1 MNFWREFRETLNDF
15 GLEFF
20 KRYYSIYRGTVLS
33 NEDPE
38 FRGRVKVSCPA
49 VYGDNAHNYW
59 ALPMG
64 IASGSPTM
72 WLIPSVGDT
81 IWVQFEGGD
90 SRYPVWSWGW
100 FMDDKA
106 PKSAK
111 VDGVKIAATV
121 WQSKSGHRIIMDDKN
136 KLVTISNA
144 SGIDIQLTK
153 DGVNI
158 VGDSQKAVRGDELKD
173 VIDSLL
179 DTLEVSKDI
188 TGKPFAPDT
197 IAAIRLLKT
206 KNYLSSKVK
215 LK

>member
-1 MNFWREFRETLNDF
+1 MTFWKEFRETLNDF
-15 GLEFF
+15 GLEYF

-49 VYGDNAHNYW
+49 VYSNESHNYW

-64 IASGSPTM
+64 VASGSPTM
-72 WLIPSVGDT
+72 WAIPSVGDA

-111 VDGVKIAATV
+111 VDGNKIAATV
-121 WQSKSGHRIIMDDKN
+121 WQSQSGHRIVMDDKN

-144 SGIDIQLTK
+144 SGIHIELTK

-158 VGDSQKAVRGDELKD
+158 VGDSQKAVRGDELKAVMD
-173 VIDSLL
+173 KLFSILK
-179 DTLEVSKDI
+179 TSKDI

-197 IAAIRLLKT
+197 IAALELLEKQT
-206 KNYLSSKVK
+206 FLSSKVK